1 MNFDTKIIKIIY
13 RVKKTIKIGIY
24 IVWLFKFRGHQTY
37 NWYTEH
43 INWFIILMVY
53 WVYSLHDAWVILNS
67 IDISSTMP
75 ILIILVSKFI
85 F

>member
-37 NWYTEH
+37 N
-43 INWFIILMVY
+43 
-53 WVYSLHDAWVILNS
+53 
-67 IDISSTMP
+67 
-75 ILIILVSKFI
+75 
-85 F
+85 